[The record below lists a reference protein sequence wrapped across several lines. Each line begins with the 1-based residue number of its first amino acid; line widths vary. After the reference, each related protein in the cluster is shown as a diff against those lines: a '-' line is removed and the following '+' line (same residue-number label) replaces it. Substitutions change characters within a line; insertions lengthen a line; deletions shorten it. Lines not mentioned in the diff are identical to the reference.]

1 MECGAINQQPI
12 KHLHLVSDA
21 TGETVNSVA
30 RACLV
35 QFRSITAIEHA
46 WTLVRTQRQM
56 ERVLEGVRR
65 NPGPVLYTV
74 VNPEL
79 RRQLAD
85 CCRQI
90 GVAGISVLDP
100 VMAALASE
108 FQEES
113 SNRPGLQHEMD
124 AEYFDR
130 IEAMHYTMAHDDGQ
144 LADDLTQADVVLVGV
159 SRTSKTPTCI
169 YLANR
174 GVKAANVPLVP
185 GVPPPDGLLRAT
197 RPLVVGLTKDPARLV
212 QIRQNRMRQMTDGEQ
227 DSDYTD
233 FEAVKQEIAEAR
245 RLYAKQGWMVI
256 DVTRRSIEETAAA
269 VLTMLKDR
277 RQEGVS

>member
-1 MECGAINQQPI
+1 MAI

-56 ERVLEGVRR
+56 ERVIEGVRR

-74 VNPEL
+74 VNPDL
-79 RRQLAD
+79 RRLLSD
-85 CCRQI
+85 CCRHL

-124 AEYFDR
+124 AEYFER
-130 IEAMHYTMAHDDGQ
+130 IEAMHFTMAHDDGQ
-144 LADDLTQADVVLVGV
+144 LTADLDQADVVILGV

-174 GVKAANVPLVP
+174 GVKAANIPLVP
-185 GVPPPDGLLRAT
+185 GVPVPDGLLRA
-197 RPLVVGLTKDPARLV
+197 RGPLIVGLTKDPSRLV
-212 QIRQNRMRQMTDGEQ
+212 QIRKNRMRQMTDADQ

-233 FEAVKQEIAEAR
+233 IEAVKQEVASAR
-245 RLYAKQGWMVI
+245 RLYGKHGWSVI
-256 DVTRRSIEETAAA
+256 DVTRRSIEETAASI
-269 VLTMLKDR
+269 LTMLKEHS
-277 RQEGVS
+277 QERAS

>member
-1 MECGAINQQPI
+1 M
-12 KHLHLVSDA
+12 SDA

-144 LADDLTQADVVLVGV
+144 LADDLSQADVVLVGV

-174 GVKAANVPLVP
+174 GVKAANIPLVP

-277 RQEGVS
+277 RPEGAS